1 MNPKSNKT
9 FITACGTD
17 VSAAADFLF
26 QGDVVAIPTETVYG
40 LACNAFDEHAVSEVF
55 RLKNRPFFD
64 PLIVHV
70 ASMDRARDVVSE
82 LPDVAQKLMDAFWPG
97 PLTLLLPKKSA
108 VPDLVTSGLGTV
120 AVRMPAHELTL
131 ELLNSVKFPLAA
143 PSANPFGYVSPT
155 TADHVMSHFNGRIPY
170 VLDGGACNVGI
181 ESTIIGIENG
191 KPSVFRLGGISL
203 ESLNKVVT
211 GLQLEILQDKRPA
224 APGMLKSHYAPRT
237 PLTIE
242 SKTDFLNGYKGGK
255 VAFISFCDSFELEG
269 VDVFVLSTSGDAA
282 EAARNLFKVM
292 RQIDLGGYERI
303 SAERMPDIG
312 LCRAI
317 NDRLQRAS
325 VPADHSNQ

>member
-120 AVRMPAHELTL
+120 AVRMPSHPLAL
-131 ELLNSVKFPLAA
+131 ELLNALDFPLAA

-155 TADHVMSHFNGRIPY
+155 TAAHVMGHFDGQIPY
-170 VLDGGACNVGI
+170 VLDGGACKVGI
-181 ESTIIGIENG
+181 ESTIVGFTDGNAI
-191 KPSVFRLGGISL
+191 VYRLGGISL
-203 ESLNKVVT
+203 ESLSEVVS
-211 GLQLEILQDKRPA
+211 GCELEIMQSNKPA

-237 PLTIE
+237 PLTIQSLE
-242 SKTDFLNGYKGGK
+242 EFRRGHHVGST
-255 VAFISFCDSFELEG
+255 AFISFKDAFEIDG
-269 VDVFVLSTSGDAA
+269 VDVFVLSPLSDPT

-292 RQIDLGGYERI
+292 RQVDNGNYDRI
-303 SAERMPDIG
+303 VAEKLPEVG

-317 NDRLQRAS
+317 NDRLFRAS
-325 VPADHSNQ
+325 THSE

>member
-9 FITACGTD
+9 FINACGAD
-17 VSAAADFLF
+17 VSAAADFLS
-26 QGDVVAIPTETVYG
+26 QGEVVAIPTETVYG
-40 LACNAFDEHAVSEVF
+40 LACNAFDEQAVGEVF

-70 ASMDRARDVVSE
+70 ASMERVMDVVEE

-97 PLTLLLPKKSA
+97 PLTLLLPKKST
-108 VPDLVTSGLGTV
+108 VPDMVTSGLGTV
-120 AVRMPAHELTL
+120 AVRMPAHDLTL
-131 ELLNSVKFPLAA
+131 ELLSSINFPLAA

-155 TADHVMSHFNGRIPY
+155 TAEHVMGHFNGHIPY

-181 ESTIIGIENG
+181 ESTIIGFENG
-191 KPSVFRLGGISL
+191 QPCVYRLGGISL
-203 ESLNKVVT
+203 ESLNRVVS
-211 GLQLEILQDKRPA
+211 GLQLEILQATRPA
-224 APGMLKSHYAPRT
+224 APGMLKSHYAPST

-242 SKTDFLNGYKGGK
+242 SKSDFLNGYNGGK
-255 VAFISFCDSFELEG
+255 AAFISFCDSFELEG
-269 VDVFVLSTSGDAA
+269 VDVFVLSPSGDAA

-292 RQIDLGGYERI
+292 RLIDLAGYERI
-303 SAERMPDIG
+303 SAERMPDVG

-325 VPADHSNQ
+325 APAEHNDQ

>member
-26 QGDVVAIPTETVYG
+26 QGEVVAIPTETVYG

-70 ASMDRARDVVSE
+70 ASKDRARDVVSE

-120 AVRMPAHELTL
+120 AVRMPSHPLAL
-131 ELLNSVKFPLAA
+131 ELLNALDFPLAA

-155 TADHVMSHFNGRIPY
+155 TAAHVMGHFDGQIPY

-181 ESTIIGIENG
+181 ESTIVGFTDGNAI
-191 KPSVFRLGGISL
+191 VYRLGGISL
-203 ESLNKVVT
+203 ESLSEVVS
-211 GLQLEILQDKRPA
+211 GCELEIMQSNKPT

-237 PLTIE
+237 PLTIQSLE
-242 SKTDFLNGYKGGK
+242 EFRSGHHVGST
-255 VAFISFCDSFELEG
+255 AFISFKDAFEMDG
-269 VDVFVLSTSGDAA
+269 VDVFVLSPLSDPS

-292 RQIDLGGYERI
+292 RQVDNGSYDRI
-303 SAERMPDIG
+303 VAEKLPEVG

-317 NDRLQRAS
+317 NDRLFRAS
-325 VPADHSNQ
+325 TQSE